1 VQGLVVA
8 RVALPGPPLLCPLL
22 VHWRLEVLASLSEVQ
37 LLVAVAAVAVQPGQ
51 GSCLGLGPLGQDR
64 MHHSSS
70 PPASNTHPPTSGSAV
85 HHCALY
91 SYVATEN
98 TRWCR
103 YMCFLDG

>member
-70 PPASNTHPPTSGSAV
+70 PPASNTHTPPPLVLQCITAPSTAMLLRRTPVGAAT
-85 HHCALY
+85 CA
-91 SYVATEN
+91 S
-98 TRWCR
+98 
-103 YMCFLDG
+103 